1 MSCWGFVTM
10 IRYSLLPILLLSTS
24 ALAQVAPAPDPA
36 SSPDADSIIVT
47 ATRVPTPVDQVVSSV
62 TVLDKPAIDRS
73 QDIDV
78 LGLLARTPGVSFS
91 RNGGYGTDAT
101 LRIRGAEGDQTVLV
115 VDGVK
120 MTDPASPDG
129 SYNFGN
135 LLIDDA
141 SRIEVLR
148 GPQSTLW
155 GSQAI
160 GGVVNIVTP
169 LATKSL
175 EGSFDVEAG
184 SRETADSRAAI
195 GGKDGPVTWRL
206 AGEAF
211 TTDGISTFDKRL
223 GGQEADG
230 YTNRAAQSR
239 ALIAIAPGISADLR
253 GYYSKSRTDLDG
265 FDDVT
270 FARSDTPE
278 FETNR
283 QWFGYGGLNVDLFDG
298 RLRNRIGYSLS
309 ETRRENIDP
318 RDDPFEDRTF
328 VGFGRSRRLDYQGTL
343 AIAKGWNAVFGVED
357 ERSRFTSSSPAFG
370 QTVPDEGRA
379 TQTDEYAQINGEV
392 VSGLTL
398 TGGVRHAHY
407 STYGGRYLFSGGA
420 AWKLSTGT
428 ILRASYGEGFKAP
441 SLYQLFSQYGN
452 EALKPTESK
461 GWEGGVTQ
469 RLLGD
474 RIEVGATYF
483 ERRTRNLIVFNS
495 CFGTPAGVDPL
506 CDSHP
511 VSQGYYQNINR
522 SKAQGIELIG
532 SVKPVE
538 GLSIDGNY
546 SWTKSVDRTAGA
558 TFGNWLP
565 RRPRQQANGSI
576 SYQWPFGLVTG
587 AAVRHDGHSFDTASN
602 ATRLDGYTLV
612 DLRVEMPLLK
622 RFTVFARAENVGNV
636 HYETSYSY
644 GSLGRSIYAG
654 IRARL

>member
-1 MSCWGFVTM
+1 MFK
-10 IRYSLLPILLLSTS
+10 YSLVPFCLLSTT

-36 SSPDADSIIVT
+36 STPDSGTIIVT
-47 ATRVPTPVDQVVSSV
+47 ATRVPTPIDQVVSSV

-78 LGLLARTPGVSFS
+78 IGLLARTPGVSFS
-91 RNGGYGTDAT
+91 RNGGYGADAT
-101 LRIRGAEGDQTVLV
+101 FRIRGAEGDQTVLV
-115 VDGVK
+115 LDGVK

-169 LATKSL
+169 LATKPL
-175 EGSFDVEAG
+175 EGTFDVEGG
-184 SRETADSRAAI
+184 SRATVDSRAAI
-195 GGKDGPVTWRL
+195 GGRDGPVTWRL

-211 TTDGISTFDKRL
+211 TTDGISTFDTRL
-223 GGQEADG
+223 GGREPDG
-230 YTNRAAQSR
+230 YTNHAAQGR
-239 ALIAIAPGISADLR
+239 ALIAIVPGVSADLR
-253 GYYSKSRTDLDG
+253 GYYSRSHTDLDG
-265 FDDVT
+265 YDDAT

-278 FETNR
+278 YETNR
-283 QWFGYGGLNVDLFDG
+283 QWFGYGGLNADLFDG

-309 ETRRENIDP
+309 DTHRFNYDP
-318 RDDPFEDRTF
+318 RDLPFEDRTF
-328 VGFGRSRRLDYQGTL
+328 IGIGRSRRIDYQGTL
-343 AIAKGWNAVFGVED
+343 AIVKGWNAVFGVED

-379 TQTDEYAQINGEV
+379 TELDEYAQINGEIL
-392 VSGLTL
+392 SGLSL
-398 TGGVRHAHY
+398 TGGLRHAHY

-452 EALKPTESK
+452 QALKPTNSK
-461 GWEGGVTQ
+461 GWEAGVTQ
-469 RLLGD
+469 KLMGD
-474 RIEVGATYF
+474 KIEIGATYF
-483 ERRTRNLIVFNS
+483 ERRTRNLVVFNS
-495 CFGTPAGVDPL
+495 CYGTPAGVDPL
-506 CDSHP
+506 CDSHS
-511 VSQGYYQNINR
+511 VSEGYYQNVDR
-522 SKAQGIELIG
+522 SKAQGVELVG
-532 SVKPVE
+532 SVHPVK
-538 GLSIDGNY
+538 GLSVDGNY
-546 SWTKSVDRTAGA
+546 SWTKSVDRTPGA
-558 TFGNWLP
+558 TFDNWLA
-565 RRPRQQANGSI
+565 RRPRNQANGSV
-576 SYQWPFGLVTG
+576 SYQWPFGLTTG
-587 AAVRHDGHSFDTASN
+587 VAVRHDGHSFDDAANTQ
-602 ATRLDGYTLV
+602 RLDGYTLV
-612 DLRVEMPLLK
+612 DLRVEMPMAK

-636 HYETSYSY
+636 HYETSYTY

-654 IRARL
+654 FRARM